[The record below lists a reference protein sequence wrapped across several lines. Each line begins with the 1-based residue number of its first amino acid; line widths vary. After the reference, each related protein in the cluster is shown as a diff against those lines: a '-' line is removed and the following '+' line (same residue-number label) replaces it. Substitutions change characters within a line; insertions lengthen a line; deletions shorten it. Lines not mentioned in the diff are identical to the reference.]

1 MCVYVGHALQ
11 GETERMTELLED
23 MKAQKIYP
31 GMHVYMSIIDSLS
44 RGGHVKQIPEVSL
57 HSRLILTCLIKGH
70 SLSK

>member
-1 MCVYVGHALQ
+1 MCVYAGHALQ

-31 GMHVYMSIIDSLS
+31 GMHVYMSVIDSLS

-57 HSRLILTCLIKGH
+57 RIRFLLTHLI
-70 SLSK
+70 